1 MRTFI
6 PKLYRKCNNIFGLLL
21 KDVSLMYSYSTHI
34 MRDDSQSKYDSRLD
48 TLFKNAREKR
58 YPKNQIICYQG
69 DTLSAIHLV
78 QDGYIKAY
86 TILDSGDTRT
96 MFILGPG
103 DIFPI
108 AFSLTLNW
116 REYQLRYFYQSL
128 TDIKL
133 GLLEHDQFKQIIDNS
148 PEMANTYMSYMG
160 ASNEAI
166 MNQLEVMKNKTAK
179 NKISLLLPYLV
190 NKLGQKIKPNTYKL
204 NLKLSHQEVA
214 DLSGITRETTTA
226 LLKELEKEGV
236 IKQQRNTWIIH
247 LNPDNDDNFLG

>member
-1 MRTFI
+1 MRNE
-6 PKLYRKCNNIFGLLL
+6 P
-21 KDVSLMYSYSTHI
+21 
-34 MRDDSQSKYDSRLD
+34 QSKYDSRLD
-48 TLFKNAREKR
+48 VMFHSAREKR
-58 YPKNQIICYQG
+58 FPKNQIICYQG
-69 DTLSAIHLV
+69 DTLSAIHLIK
-78 QDGYIKAY
+78 DGFVKAY

-108 AFSLTLNW
+108 AFSLTQNW
-116 REYQLRYFYQSL
+116 QDYQLRYFYQTL
-128 TDIKL
+128 TDTKL
-133 GLLEHDQFKQIIDNS
+133 GLLERDQFRQIIDNK
-148 PEMANTYMSYMG
+148 PEMTNAYINYMG
-160 ASNEAI
+160 ASNDAI

-190 NKLGQKIKPNTYKL
+190 SKLGQQIRPNTYKL

-236 IKQQRNTWIIH
+236 IKQQRTTWIIH
-247 LNPDNDDNFLG
+247 LKPDDEDHLLG